1 MATTSTPAHINE
13 KLGLAIFIP
22 EVTQGTPN
30 YKFDASGG
38 TGTTATVDTT
48 DGLQHDNNIATAAD
62 DFFNKLQ
69 IYFDAAT
76 TTAAL
81 QGKVYDI
88 SDFAVAGGTATFT
101 TSASMAASPANGDT
115 FYVLGVMPASDMSVS
130 FAPED
135 LPRDFVR
142 QTLDLPSAKKGL
154 DKASGSFKFEIPGM
168 VTASVDGTAALE
180 DRWSKFLQCYGSR
193 SAAVGEAVTGA
204 GSTTTQIDV
213 TDATTFAVGD
223 YVLILSQVRRVTA
236 VNTGATP
243 DNITVSPAL
252 AAAPPAA
259 TVVYQGEVWT
269 PADTGHRSHT
279 LLHYTDDR
287 MVELVGC
294 VFSMKFGGEFG
305 ALLMFDVEFDSDGF
319 TVTDAQSLDGS
330 QVNKGPVVFV
340 TSGAMY
346 FGTTALGVNNF
357 EFDAAH
363 GRQEMRDTNAG
374 LRFDIRSREAKCK
387 VVFRDTIKTP
397 KTTWEDAG
405 TQDHLLVFA
414 GNSAGDCV
422 GVAGNAQIES
432 AGSANQNDTRYWDVS
447 YRFVDDQ
454 TDAASPSKPKIV
466 RF

>member
-13 KLGLAIFIP
+13 KLGLAVFVP

-30 YKFDASGG
+30 WKFDASGG
-38 TGTTATVDTT
+38 SGTTATVDTT

-81 QGKVYDI
+81 RGKVYDI
-88 SDFAVAGGTATFT
+88 SDFAVSGGTATFT
-101 TSASMAASPANGDT
+101 TSASMAASPANGDI
-115 FYVLGVMPASDMSVS
+115 FYVLGVMPAADMSVQ

-142 QTLDLPSAKKGL
+142 QTLDPPSAKKGL
-154 DKASGSFKFEIPGM
+154 DKASGSFKLEIPGM
-168 VTASVDGTAALE
+168 VTSSVDGTAAPE
-180 DRWSKFLQCYGSR
+180 DRWSKFLQAIGSR

-213 TDATTFAVGD
+213 TSAATFAVGD
-223 YVLILSQVRRVTA
+223 YVLINNQVRRVTA
-236 VNTGATP
+236 VDTGATP

-252 AAAPPAA
+252 SAAPANADLLYLP
-259 TVVYQGEVWT
+259 EVWT

-279 LLHYTDDR
+279 ILHFTDDR
-287 MVELVGC
+287 LVELLGC
-294 VFSMKFGGEFG
+294 IFSMKLSGEFG
-305 ALLMFDVEFDSDGF
+305 GLVMLDVEFDSDGF
-319 TVTDAQSLDGS
+319 SVTDAQALDGS

-340 TSGAMY
+340 TTGAAY

-357 EFDAAH
+357 EFDLGH

-374 LRFDIRSREAKCK
+374 LRFDIRSREGKCK
-387 VVFRDTIKTP
+387 VVFRDTVKTP
-397 KTTWEDAG
+397 KTSWEDAA
-405 TQDHLLVFA
+405 TQDHLLMFA

-432 AGSANQNDTRYWDVS
+432 AGSANQNDTRYWDAS

-454 TDAASPSKPKIV
+454 TDAATPSKPKLM